1 MKVQGTDG
9 ALQLPV
15 QAARVVAGVHLEK
28 EKGAAADTAER
39 PGELK
44 EAGRAGAGAQL
55 AQRAQKKEETDRKL
69 LEEAVEKANRTM
81 ETYNTELQFVIHEES
96 GELMVK
102 VIDGRDGSVI
112 REVPP
117 EYVLRLVAHIKKML
131 GIIIDK
137 FI

>member
-9 ALQLPV
+9 ALQLPQV
-15 QAARVVAGVHLEK
+15 TRPPGGVVV
-28 EKGAAADTAER
+28 EKGKTAPAGPER
-39 PGELK
+39 PGARGEL
-44 EAGRAGAGAQL
+44 ERADAGERP
-55 AQRAQKKEETDRKL
+55 AQRNEEVDKKL

-102 VIDGRDGSVI
+102 VIDSRDGSVI

-117 EYVLRLVAHIKKML
+117 EYVLRLVAHIKRML
-131 GIIIDK
+131 GLIIDK

>member
-1 MKVQGTDG
+1 MKVQGIDG
-9 ALQLPV
+9 AVQPLPQV
-15 QAARVVAGVHLEK
+15 QAKSMPAGTLPEK
-28 EKGAAADTAER
+28 EKEAA
-39 PGELK
+39 
-44 EAGRAGAGAQL
+44 AGAGRLGA
-55 AQRAQKKEETDRKL
+55 APKTERAGGEAEPAKKKEEADKKL

-81 ETYNTELQFVIHEES
+81 ETYNTELQFVMHEES

-102 VIDGRDGSVI
+102 VIDSRDGSVI
-112 REVPP
+112 REIPP